1 MFSFQE
7 IFGVV
12 IILAVLIF
20 VHESG
25 HFLMA
30 KAFGVRVLV
39 FSLGFGKRL
48 FGFRKGDT
56 DYRVS
61 LIPLGGYV
69 RMAGDIPEEN
79 QPSNP
84 DEFLSKPKW
93 QRLLILLAGP
103 FMNLVTA
110 VVIVTIV
117 NMAGQEVVVI
127 EPVIGGVTAGGPAEK
142 AGLQF
147 GDRIVRING
156 EQIEDFNDVRLQ
168 ISTNADERIHIEYL
182 RNGELRETALV
193 PNRVDQEFGSVG
205 RAEITMM
212 IEPVAGKVL
221 AGSAAEK
228 AGVRP
233 GDRILTVNGTPIRNL
248 VDAAPI
254 VDAAKGKPIVLGL
267 QRSGQP
273 LTITVP
279 YVAADEQRGY
289 RGIGPATEFRKL
301 PFGPAVRNAFSET
314 KKMAKLIFTGL
325 NRLVRGKSRMGDWAG
340 PVGIA
345 RIAGEMFDLGIQPF
359 LMLMALISVNLGIL
373 NLLPIPVLDG
383 GHIMIIL
390 VEAAARRDLSIAT
403 KERVQTIGF
412 FFIAALMLI
421 VIYSDLVTHVFKRL
435 TG

>member
-1 MFSFQE
+1 MFTPQD
-7 IFGVV
+7 ILGLV

-25 HFLMA
+25 HFLVA

-48 FGFRKGDT
+48 FGFKKGDT
-56 DYRVS
+56 DYRIS

-79 QPSNP
+79 QPGNP

-110 VVIVTIV
+110 VVIVTLV
-117 NMAGQEVVVI
+117 NMAGQEVIVF
-127 EPVIGGVTAGGPAEK
+127 EPVIGGVTAKGPADL
-142 AGLQF
+142 AGLKI
-147 GDRIVRING
+147 GDRITRVNG
-156 EQIEDFNDVRLQ
+156 EKIEEFDDLRLQ
-168 ISTNADERIHIEYL
+168 ISTNAGERLHIEYL
-182 RNGELRETALV
+182 RNGETRETSLV
-193 PNRVDQEFGSVG
+193 PNRVKEEFGSVG
-205 RAEITMM
+205 KAEIAPM
-212 IEPVAGKVL
+212 IEPVVGGVTKD
-221 AGSAAEK
+221 SPAAK
-228 AGVRP
+228 AGIQK
-233 GDRILTVNGTPIRNL
+233 GDRIVSANGTPINSL
-248 VDAAPI
+248 FDVVPVA
-254 VDAAKGKPIVLGL
+254 DAAKLKPIAFGIVRGN
-267 QRSGQP
+267 QR
-273 LTITVP
+273 LTINVP
-279 YVAADEQRGY
+279 ADPTDKQRTY
-289 RGIGPATEFRKL
+289 RGIEPKTEFRQL
-301 PFGPAVRNAFSET
+301 AFGPAVRDALKQT
-314 KKMAKLIFTGL
+314 QKMAKLIFTGL

-345 RIAGEMFDLGIQPF
+345 RIAGEMFNLGIQPF
-359 LMLMALISVNLGIL
+359 VMLMAMISVNLAIL

-390 VEAAARRDLSIAT
+390 VEAVARRDLSIAT
-403 KERVQTIGF
+403 KERVQQIGF
-412 FFIAALMLI
+412 FFIAALMLL